1 MDLTV
6 VRLFSDPFVFC
17 SKVAIVIG
25 RCRGNG
31 LTLNIVLCKETKN
44 VIHAYCKRINSV
56 GLKFCG
62 LIKNTTK
69 LILMFVGSIFRGL
82 FRSELTWCIPLL
94 VSYWE

>member
-6 VRLFSDPFVFC
+6 VRLFPDPFVFC

-31 LTLNIVLCKETKN
+31 LTLNIVLCKETKK
-44 VIHAYCKRINSV
+44 VIHAYRKRINSV
-56 GLKFCG
+56 GLKFRG

-69 LILMFVGSIFRGL
+69 LIFNVHGFNFSLVQFFVGFFAWS
-82 FRSELTWCIPLL
+82 
-94 VSYWE
+94 